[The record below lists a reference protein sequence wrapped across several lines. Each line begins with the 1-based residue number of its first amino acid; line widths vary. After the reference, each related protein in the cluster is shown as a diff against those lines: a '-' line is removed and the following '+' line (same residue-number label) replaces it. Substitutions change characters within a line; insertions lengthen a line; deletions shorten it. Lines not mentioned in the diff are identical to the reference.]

1 MKKASKKKFN
11 YFDAFEKQSAIA
23 SKQARLLLEV
33 VENFSK
39 AEDIE
44 KYLPRA
50 HELESRGDSVCHDVF
65 DAILPDFVTPIDR
78 EDIISLTNSMDALID
93 KMEEV
98 LQRFYM
104 YDIHFMHHDVK
115 PLAKMIVKSCDALSE
130 AMADFRNCN
139 KSKKFKQLVI
149 KVNDIENEADAFHIK
164 AIRKLYTH
172 DRENPVR
179 VLVWTSLFDMME
191 ECVDLCE
198 TIADKM
204 NSIMLKNG

>member
-198 TIADKM
+198 AIADKM

>member
-198 TIADKM
+198 RIADKM